1 MERAINEEKKKV
13 IKGLLEDDLTSLNM
27 DEGEMEVYSLTM
39 PLYVEK
45 WRISISK
52 FIKIFKFLVLIGI

>member
-1 MERAINEEKKKV
+1 MEWAINEEKKKV

-27 DEGEMEVYSLTM
+27 DEEEMEVYSLTM

-45 WRISISK
+45 WRVSINE
-52 FIKIFKFLVLIGI
+52 FENFVNN